1 MGMRMR
7 EYRLYDLAAVIRSKN
22 SGPFQITLDVLFDRA
37 GVYYEI
43 KKSGAICKER
53 IASIYRMDVSRIQ
66 EPVFF
71 DTALGF
77 KVTFDRSISSGT
89 AGDRDVYGAQQHA
102 PLSELKIA
110 LSEDTEDGRGGLCN
124 A

>member
-1 MGMRMR
+1 ME

-22 SGPFQITLDVLFDRA
+22 SGPFQITLDVLFDQEEI
-37 GVYYEI
+37 YYAVKE
-43 KKSGAICKER
+43 SGFIRKEK
-53 IASIYRMDVSRIQ
+53 IASLYRMDENRIQ

-77 KVTFDRSISSGT
+77 KITYDRNISSGT
-89 AGDRDVYGAQQHA
+89 GGDRDVYGAQQHA
-102 PLSELKIA
+102 PLSEMKIA
-110 LSEDTEDGRGGLCN
+110 LKDGAVNRRGGLCN